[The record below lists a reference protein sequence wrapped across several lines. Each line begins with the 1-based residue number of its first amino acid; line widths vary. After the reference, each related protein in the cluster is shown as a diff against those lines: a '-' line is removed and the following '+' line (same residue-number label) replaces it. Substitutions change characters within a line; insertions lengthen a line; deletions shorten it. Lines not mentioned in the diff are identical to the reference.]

1 MISETWSN
9 SCWKFS
15 VFIAGINNCKIYLLR
30 ISQAPSLPNHN
41 DPYHRNSLCY
51 KINILLS
58 LTRCVQSSS
67 ITEDRTSYRRHRW
80 VIPIHSLTWVLLH
93 QAPSPSSAPPPS
105 PPVTSSRTSNTSS
118 PTIVASPMA
127 RPAPY
132 SGSAEE
138 CNGFILQ
145 CNLTLEMQPR
155 LYPTDSS
162 KVAFI
167 ISLLAGPAL
176 QWAETI
182 WAKSGPVVQSLRNFM
197 IHFREVF
204 GKVDGDTSVGE
215 QLCHLQQGSMSIA
228 EYSLKFRT
236 LAAASGWNERSLLTT
251 YRLGLEPQ
259 LRLQLAAYD
268 DTCGLDKFIQL
279 SVRCSDRMQ
288 SCFAV
293 PQIATS
299 NAFLRRSEPF
309 HPPDPAP
316 EPMIIV
322 RQQLSSAERQ
332 RRLTRGLCL
341 YCGAQGHI
349 ILACPLRPPRPVVSA
364 ILPKIVKMEPLTT
377 CVTLTASN
385 VSISVSAL
393 LDSGSAGNFISRA
406 PCHPL
411 SLQATTTE
419 IIYQV
424 QWITGKPLSRRH
436 VKHRVGPITL
446 RIGLFHTE
454 DIHLLVLEGSTADI
468 ILGRPWL
475 VQSHKIQAQSYPVM
489 ENRGILKRGKDC
501 FPGCF
506 PVTPSTLKTAT
517 KVIPVNST
525 TIESPIGKQSVDI
538 PACYAPF
545 SDVCRQKTAADVRR
559 AETPTYH
566 PGQKVWLSTRDIR
579 LCLPCRKLSPR
590 FVGPFTI
597 LEQVNPV
604 TYKLQLPPQYRIHPM
619 FHVSLLKPHHEPVSL
634 PTEPG
639 QTEEPPPPL
648 ILDKGSV
655 YKVKEILQS
664 RRRGGQLQYLVDWER
679 YGPEEWS
686 WVPRTDIL
694 DPALLTEFHAAHP
707 DQPAPRGRG
716 RPPRRRGVRP
726 SGAGRGGGST
736 VTDQPGSITTQS
748 QQSLSPE
755 YWTPVFNQALH
766 Y

>member
-1 MISETWSN
+1 
-9 SCWKFS
+9 
-15 VFIAGINNCKIYLLR
+15 
-30 ISQAPSLPNHN
+30 
-41 DPYHRNSLCY
+41 
-51 KINILLS
+51 
-58 LTRCVQSSS
+58 
-67 ITEDRTSYRRHRW
+67 
-80 VIPIHSLTWVLLH
+80 
-93 QAPSPSSAPPPS
+93 
-105 PPVTSSRTSNTSS
+105 
-118 PTIVASPMA
+118 
-127 RPAPY
+127 
-132 SGSAEE
+132 
-138 CNGFILQ
+138 
-145 CNLTLEMQPR
+145 MQPR

-406 PCHPL
+406 PCHQL

-419 IIYQV
+419 MIYQV

-489 ENRGILKRGKDC
+489 ENRGSPEAGQGLLSRLLPRDTITSQDCHESHTGK
-501 FPGCF
+501 FHHHRK
-506 PVTPSTLKTAT
+506 SHW
-517 KVIPVNST
+517 
-525 TIESPIGKQSVDI
+525 
-538 PACYAPF
+538 
-545 SDVCRQKTAADVRR
+545 
-559 AETPTYH
+559 ETVSGYP
-566 PGQKVWLSTRDIR
+566 
-579 LCLPCRKLSPR
+579 
-590 FVGPFTI
+590 
-597 LEQVNPV
+597 
-604 TYKLQLPPQYRIHPM
+604 
-619 FHVSLLKPHHEPVSL
+619 SLLR
-634 PTEPG
+634 
-639 QTEEPPPPL
+639 PL
-648 ILDKGSV
+648 
-655 YKVKEILQS
+655 Q
-664 RRRGGQLQYLVDWER
+664 
-679 YGPEEWS
+679 
-686 WVPRTDIL
+686 
-694 DPALLTEFHAAHP
+694 
-707 DQPAPRGRG
+707 
-716 RPPRRRGVRP
+716 
-726 SGAGRGGGST
+726 
-736 VTDQPGSITTQS
+736 
-748 QQSLSPE
+748 
-755 YWTPVFNQALH
+755 
-766 Y
+766 